1 MLAVSAA
8 LALVFLTDDQVP
20 TSRPILREPL
30 PTTVMVYA
38 DRRPVGRGYMLD
50 SEGYF
55 IVPRILGR
63 PQRIESDGPTA
74 TEFELVTTD
83 GLSGLSLIR
92 SLKPWT
98 GVTAVLKPPS
108 DRQDGDVLRGIAVVG
123 ADNRVLTAEIVGKTR
138 AGLLESPNRL
148 VPVNEIRYQQ
158 TANPTGV
165 IFMRQGELHGIVASV
180 LNATVNLS
188 SGNQSQRVNPDN
200 AQAAADSLQ
209 NSTTRLEI
217 TNSQF
222 QSYGPAGLIVGHL
235 LGSDIIRRVYE
246 GFKSPSRRVI
256 YPFFGVVCRNSMSG
270 GAEVVEVSPKSPAE
284 QAGLRPGDVL
294 RQVGRFVI
302 TNQFDY
308 AAVIWKFKPGERVSV
323 GYQRERTRSNVEVA
337 VGGISY

>member
-1 MLAVSAA
+1 LLAVSAA

-20 TSRPILREPL
+20 TSRTILREPL

-38 DRRPVGRGYMLD
+38 DGRPVGRGYMLD
-50 SEGYF
+50 SEGFF
-55 IVPRILGR
+55 IVPRIVGR
-63 PQRIESDGPTA
+63 PERIQSDGTNSA
-74 TEFELVTTD
+74 DFELVTTD

-98 GVTAVLKPPS
+98 GVTAILKPPT
-108 DRQDGDVLRGIAVVG
+108 DRQDGDVLRGIAVNG
-123 ADNRVLTAEIVGKTR
+123 TENRVVTGEIVGKTR

-158 TANPTGV
+158 TVNPAGV
-165 IFMRQGELHGIVASV
+165 IFMRQGELHGLLASV
-180 LNATVNLS
+180 LNATVTIS
-188 SGNQSQRVNPDN
+188 TGNQIQRVNPDS
-200 AQAAADSLQ
+200 AQAMTDSLQ
-209 NSTTRLEI
+209 SNANRLEI
-217 TNSQF
+217 TNNQF
-222 QSYGPAGLIVGHL
+222 QSYGPGGLVVGHL

-246 GFKSPSRRVI
+246 GFKSPTRRVV

-284 QAGLRPGDVL
+284 QAGIRPGDVL

-308 AAVIWKFKPGERVSV
+308 SAVIWKFKPGERVAV
-323 GYQRERTRSNVEVA
+323 GYQRARSRANVDVT